1 MYEPKNFNDYSLLL
15 EKNLKTIHDKNS
27 LNMFLYFY
35 FIKTNFP
42 WVLSNE
48 VYFYKIEDLFN
59 IINNNLKS
67 DNYQKN
73 YYLLNYLLNFIE
85 DKEIPIDNW

>member
-1 MYEPKNFNDYSLLL
+1 
-15 EKNLKTIHDKNS
+15 
-27 LNMFLYFY
+27 MFLYFY

-59 IINNNLKS
+59 IINNDFKS

-73 YYLLNYLLNFIE
+73 YYFLNYLLNFIE
-85 DKEIPIDNW
+85 DKKIPIDNW